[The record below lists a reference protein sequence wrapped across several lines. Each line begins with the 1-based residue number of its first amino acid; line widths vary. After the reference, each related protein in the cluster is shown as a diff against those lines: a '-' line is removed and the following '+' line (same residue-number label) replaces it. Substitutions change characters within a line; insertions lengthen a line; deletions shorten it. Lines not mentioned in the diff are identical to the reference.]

1 MSVEEVR
8 SLKIR
13 YINGAEKNFAFVPL
27 EGKIDSSTIMTHLHK
42 ALDSR
47 RLILQLAERLVLIP
61 FDNIES
67 IEISPFPSLHIQEA
81 IQVVHEFVS

>member
-13 YINGAEKNFAFVPL
+13 YINGTEKNFAFVPL
-27 EGKIDSSTIMTHLHK
+27 EGKFDSSTIMTHLHK

-47 RLILQLAERLVLIP
+47 RLILQMAERLVLIP

-67 IEISPFPSLHIQEA
+67 IEISPAPGLHIQEA
-81 IQVVHEFVS
+81 IQVVNSLS